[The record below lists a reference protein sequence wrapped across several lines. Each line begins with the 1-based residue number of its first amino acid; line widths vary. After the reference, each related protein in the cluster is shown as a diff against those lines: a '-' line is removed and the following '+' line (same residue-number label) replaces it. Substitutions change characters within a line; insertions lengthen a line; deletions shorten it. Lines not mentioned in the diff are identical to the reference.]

1 MDEPLPNARN
11 GRLAGGGLGLIGAG
25 VLELLFGVYTFCSA
39 LLGNEPLLG
48 IGFGGSFGAISVFIS
63 YGVAG
68 VTSIALGVGIVIVT
82 EMRAEAARSKRI
94 LAALLELQLRQLPTS
109 Q

>member
-1 MDEPLPNARN
+1 MDEPLPNPRN
-11 GRLAGGGLGLIGAG
+11 GRLAGGGLIGAG
-25 VLELLFGVYTFCSA
+25 VLQLLFGVYSFCSA

-48 IGFGGSFGAISVFIS
+48 MGFGGAFGAISVLIGYVVVGVTAIAS
-63 YGVAG
+63 GVA
-68 VTSIALGVGIVIVT
+68 IMIVT
-82 EMRAEAARSKRI
+82 EMRAEAAKSKRI